1 MKRGIKSI
9 LVKLI
14 RGLTIFFKPL
24 IRYIAECADIKLNY
38 PWTGTGGHPVIFED
52 RKEIY
57 QQQIP
62 KSTTFNTRSGKI
74 VVGSNCVFGE
84 EVMLLTGKH
93 NFISDVTDEKDLHTV
108 PEDGRDII
116 IGRNCYIGSG
126 AIVLGRVTIGD
137 YAVIGAGSVITKDV
151 PAKTFYAG
159 VPAKKIK
166 DLEKNDG

>member
-1 MKRGIKSI
+1 MKGGITSMI
-9 LVKLI
+9 MRLI
-14 RGLTIFFKPL
+14 KRLTILFKPL
-24 IRYIAECADIKLNY
+24 IRYVAECADIKLNY
-38 PWTGTGGHPVIFED
+38 PWTGTGHHPVIFED
-52 RKEIY
+52 KKEIY
-57 QQQIP
+57 QLQIP
-62 KSTTFNTRSGKI
+62 KSTIFNTRSGKI

-126 AIVLGRVTIGD
+126 AIIIGRVTIGD

-151 PAKTFYAG
+151 PAKTLYAG

-166 DLEKNDG
+166 DLIKND